1 MLREL
6 CTYAC
11 AYTVAPYSHAL
22 TRDNNYYCTSCTD
35 VKRRVYETL
44 QREQVQNG
52 RPCRRSYNAEVPY
65 LRNEAVSE
73 EKPTNILTYVAR

>member
-1 MLREL
+1 MLHSEQKLLMMLLRCMGVLSIACVVDVAEL

-22 TRDNNYYCTSCTD
+22 TRDNYCTSCTD

-44 QREQVQNG
+44 QREQNG
-52 RPCRRSYNAEVPY
+52 GSSW
-65 LRNEAVSE
+65 LGHG
-73 EKPTNILTYVAR
+73 